1 MVQCEQAGRG
11 LRFERVYA
19 HNHVNCCGDQ
29 SPVCKE
35 NERSKSLVVERVA
48 LEEDTAVG
56 EKPANSIAAIIVT
69 QILKGK
75 SEVVLAVEVG
85 PPASL
90 NYGRRGFLGEHNNYN
105 NNLWQH

>member
-19 HNHVNCCGDQ
+19 NNHVNCCGDQ

-35 NERSKSLVVERVA
+35 NERSKALVVERVA
-48 LEEDTAVG
+48 LEEDTAEG
-56 EKPANSIAAIIVT
+56 EEPANSIVAFIVT

-90 NYGRRGFLGEHNNYN
+90 NYG
-105 NNLWQH
+105 